1 MQRMVFLAVLAMLAV
16 LAGCAGRDP
25 NLVVKG
31 LSEFGRTPGDY
42 TLHVNLYDLDA
53 EGQPRLVSRND
64 ASLGG
69 FVTRTLGARGY
80 ALKASGPA
88 RYDLQVHL
96 LCGNMRTA
104 DMGLMAE
111 ELHVPAQAVDSGYTG
126 QVFYW
131 LPDKD
136 QGSDNRE
143 FQSMHDTTQHNR
155 VASGTP
161 RSKAALSGVSASR
174 VPQESCQGR
183 VLVALSSA
191 ASNGPLREVFVARAN
206 TEDCSAVAGCPADV
220 CRTALEQSLVELLER
235 RF

>member
-1 MQRMVFLAVLAMLAV
+1 MQRMVLLAVLAMLTV

-31 LSEFGRTPGDY
+31 MGEFGRAPGDY

-53 EGQPRLVSRND
+53 EGKPRLVSRND
-64 ASLGG
+64 ASLSG
-69 FVTRTLGARGY
+69 FVTRALGARGY
-80 ALKASGPA
+80 TLKASGPA

-111 ELHVPAQAVDSGYTG
+111 ELHVPAEAVGSAHTEEIY
-126 QVFYW
+126 YW

-136 QGSDNRE
+136 QSPDNRE
-143 FQSMHDTTQHNR
+143 IQSLHDSAQRNR
-155 VASGTP
+155 VAGGTSRP
-161 RSKAALSGVSASR
+161 KAVMSGVTSGR
-174 VPQESCQGR
+174 VQQESCQGR
-183 VLVALSSA
+183 VLVALSPA
-191 ASNGPLREVFVARAN
+191 ASGGPLREVFVTRAN
-206 TEDCSAVAGCPADV
+206 TEDCSAVGGCPADV
-220 CRTALEQSLVELLER
+220 CRTALEQSLVEILER